1 MEKEMSS
8 SAIQV
13 RDLVVERGGRT
24 VLNGVDFTVPAGAVT
39 GLLGPSASGKT
50 TLMRCIMGVQKVK
63 RGQVTVLGRPAGT
76 PALRSEVG
84 YLSQSPSVYEDLT
97 VEENVRH
104 FAAIYGRSK
113 RDAAAA
119 IEDVELT
126 SASKQFVRTLSGGQR
141 TRASLAC
148 ALVSRPRLLVL
159 DEPTVGQDPLL
170 RREIWRHFRR
180 LADSGV
186 TLLVSSHVMDEAARC
201 DQILLVREGRI
212 IADDTP
218 KAIRARAGV
227 DDLEDAFLHLIEAPE
242 PYPALRNGVSGI
254 PRTFVN

>member
-1 MEKEMSS
+1 MSS

-24 VLNGVDFTVPAGAVT
+24 VLNGVAFTVRAGAVT

-84 YLSQSPSVYEDLT
+84 YLAQSPSVYEDLT

-104 FAAIYGRSK
+104 FAAIFGRSK

-119 IEDVELT
+119 IEDVELG
-126 SASKQFVRTLSGGQR
+126 SAGKQFVRTLSGGQR
-141 TRASLAC
+141 TRAC
-148 ALVSRPRLLVL
+148 
-159 DEPTVGQDPLL
+159 
-170 RREIWRHFRR
+170 
-180 LADSGV
+180 
-186 TLLVSSHVMDEAARC
+186 
-201 DQILLVREGRI
+201 
-212 IADDTP
+212 
-218 KAIRARAGV
+218 
-227 DDLEDAFLHLIEAPE
+227 
-242 PYPALRNGVSGI
+242 
-254 PRTFVN
+254 